1 MHTQIFDYIIHLDVH
16 LSEMI
21 SFCGIWIYVLMGAVV
36 FIETAFVVTVF
47 LPSDSL
53 IFAALAL
60 SAVNGSLNAPVMAI
74 MFLFCAAVGDSV
86 NFLVGRKLRDYV
98 ERKEKLLFL
107 KKENLKKAE
116 SFYKRNGNLTLI
128 VSRFIPILRSLAP
141 FTAGI
146 SDRTYPK
153 FLQFN
158 LIGVFVWNLFF
169 CSLGYFLGN
178 LSFVKKYYA
187 VIVFG
192 IGLLSLLTA
201 LISMLLKKLF
211 ETKKSETSGK

>member
-1 MHTQIFDYIIHLDVH
+1 MHTQIIDYIIHLDAH
-16 LSEMI
+16 LAEMI
-21 SFCGIWIYVLMGAVV
+21 KFCGVWIYVVMGAVV

-74 MFLFCAAVGDSV
+74 MFFICAAAGDSV
-86 NFLVGRKLRDYV
+86 NFMFGRKLRGYV

-107 KKENLKKAE
+107 KKKNLKKAE
-116 SFYKRNGNLTLI
+116 SFYKKNGNLALI

-141 FTAGI
+141 FTAGM

-158 LIGVFVWNLFF
+158 IIGVFVWNLFF

-178 LSFVKKYYA
+178 LPFVKKYYA
-187 VIVFG
+187 LIVFG

-211 ETKKSETSGK
+211 ENHKSDADA